1 MLKNA
6 PLNGIKVQLKTEQE
20 HVHCRPV
27 SFPALHSEF
36 KPVKFSGFRDKDH
49 NSAVWKSTT
58 CCSATT
64 LMVCMQ
70 SEAESIAEA
79 AMGEEADGDETEE
92 VDEEDGLNG
101 DTVWDPDHATPWR
114 PRRSRRNTSQ
124 LTARQPSR
132 SLLER
137 VRHLSQAFTALLLL
151 FLLCNKC
158 TGVVRN
164 SFGF

>member
-1 MLKNA
+1 M
-6 PLNGIKVQLKTEQE
+6 G
-20 HVHCRPV
+20 
-27 SFPALHSEF
+27 
-36 KPVKFSGFRDKDH
+36 
-49 NSAVWKSTT
+49 
-58 CCSATT
+58 
-64 LMVCMQ
+64 CMQ

-114 PRRSRRNTSQ
+114 HRRSRCNTSQ

-137 VRHLSQAFTALLLL
+137 VRHLSQAFAALLLL
-151 FLLCNKC
+151 FLLCTKC
-158 TGVVRN
+158 AGVARIR
-164 SFGF
+164 SGF